1 MIQNEITSLT
11 VKHEFN
17 GKRIDKYLVSRFH
30 EYSRSFI
37 QGLISNGD
45 IKVCD
50 RTVKSSY
57 EIKRDDV
64 ITLKL
69 PEFTDDDDGIEP
81 ENIPLDIIYE
91 DDHILIINKP
101 PNMVVHPAR
110 GHARGTLVN
119 AIKYYC
125 NNLSGMNGHLRPGIV
140 HRLDRDTSGVIIVA
154 KTDYSHGAIAKQF
167 ESRKVR
173 KRYIAVVEGLVDFD
187 SDVIRLPIGRHQR
200 FREKMAIR
208 YDTGKPAT
216 TRYEVVERFKKHTMV
231 YVFPRTGR
239 THQIRVHMKYIG
251 HPVVADLFY
260 GNNNSALYSDKSENE
275 TDESKPLI
283 GRHALHASKIEFD
296 HPVLNKSMVFEAALP
311 ADMNNLI
318 NGLRNSS
325 V

>member
-69 PEFTDDDDGIEP
+69 PEFTDDDGIEP

-101 PNMVVHPAR
+101 SNMVVHPAR

-260 GNNNSALYSDKSENE
+260 GNNNSALYSDMREDE
-275 TDESKPLI
+275 TSESKPLI

-296 HPVLNKSMVFEAALP
+296 HPVLNTPMEFEAKLP
-311 ADMNNLI
+311 SDMNNLI